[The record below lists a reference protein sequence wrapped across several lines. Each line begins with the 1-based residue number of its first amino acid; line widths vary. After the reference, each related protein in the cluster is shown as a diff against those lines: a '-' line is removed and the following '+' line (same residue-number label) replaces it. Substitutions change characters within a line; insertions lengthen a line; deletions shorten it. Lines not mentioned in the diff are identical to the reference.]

1 MFAGPLVGIF
11 KTVSGGPRLAAD
23 GPAASERW
31 QDGTSDLVFE
41 RAHLKEGTLYI

>member
-11 KTVSGGPRLAAD
+11 KAASGGA
-23 GPAASERW
+23 
-31 QDGTSDLVFE
+31 SDLVFD